1 MTAFTRLSS
10 RGITGLR
17 TRAGTFMPYL
27 YSDAHCAAPDVPAWA
42 AAFRVQQNPAE
53 AKMAGKNTAVFG
65 IYTTRAGAE
74 EAVDALRKHG
84 FRNTDISAL
93 FPDNAGTKDFA
104 HEKNTKAPEGAT
116 TGATTGVVVGGVL
129 GWLAGIGLLAI
140 PGIGPLLAAG
150 PIVAALAGAGAVG
163 VAGGIVGA
171 LVGMGIPEYEAK
183 RFEGRIKHGG
193 ILLSVHCDDEHWVKR
208 AEEIMKQT
216 GGEDIASAGEAHADF
231 AVSDKPL
238 PRTRG
243 TISDD
248 AAATDSGGVT
258 VTDAPVNADVID
270 TPRIRTTGGGTTY
283 EP

>member
-1 MTAFTRLSS
+1 
-10 RGITGLR
+10 
-17 TRAGTFMPYL
+17 
-27 YSDAHCAAPDVPAWA
+27 
-42 AAFRVQQNPAE
+42 
-53 AKMAGKNTAVFG
+53 MAGKNTAVFG

-74 EAVDALRKHG
+74 EAVDALRRHG

-116 TGATTGVVVGGVL
+116 AGATSGVVVGGVL

-171 LVGMGIPEYEAK
+171 LVGLGIPEYEAK
-183 RFEGRIKHGG
+183 RFEGRVKHGG

-208 AEEIMKQT
+208 AEEILKET

-231 AVSDKPL
+231 AKSDKPM

-243 TISDD
+243 SITDD
-248 AAATDSGGVT
+248 PAVANTTAANPGGIT
-258 VTDAPVNADVID
+258 VTDAPVDADVVD
-270 TPRIRTTGGGTTY
+270 TPRVRTTGGGTTY